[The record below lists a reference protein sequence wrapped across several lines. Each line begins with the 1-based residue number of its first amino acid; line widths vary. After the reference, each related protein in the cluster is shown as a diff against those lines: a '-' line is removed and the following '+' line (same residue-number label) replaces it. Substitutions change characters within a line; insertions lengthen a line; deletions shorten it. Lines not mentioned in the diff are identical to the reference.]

1 MKKLFIIC
9 LIALGILSACE
20 NTSNESTGQIS
31 ENLQNIAFNSLTDM
45 EKKEIENKEKAE
57 IQKIEEVPEN
67 TDLVINDYD
76 KNNIYSVKFKSTNQD
91 LGDIVVFVDNV
102 NKKTIGIL
110 LRK

>member
-31 ENLQNIAFNSLTDM
+31 ENLQTIAFNSLSDI
-45 EKKEIENKEKAE
+45 EKKEIENKENVE
-57 IQKIEEVPEN
+57 IEKIDVVPEN
-67 TDLVINDYD
+67 TELLSNDYD

-91 LGDIVVFVDNV
+91 LGDIIVFIDKV
-102 NKKTIGIL
+102 NKKSIGIL
-110 LRK
+110 IRK